1 MHQQLLRT
9 VVVAVASSATTALLF
24 AACAVQSNQ
33 AAATAPPTASGAT
46 ASTASSAAASSPSA
60 RVVNASGSPS
70 PSSGAGGLQIASA
83 QAQPATAGAQNPA
96 VGVYQQNGGS
106 VVNIT
111 SLAVITGVG
120 GQQLQPQTQPQGIGS
135 GFFIDSDGRIVTNN
149 HVVQDAE
156 QLAVTLQDK
165 TTVTADLLGRDPDN
179 DLAVLKVDP
188 NATDSD
194 GRSIGDRI
202 KPTIL
207 GDSDQVTIGE
217 TAIAI
222 GSPLGLQ
229 QTVTE
234 GIVSARRNPGE
245 ESPVPGNQ
253 IELLGGA
260 IQTDAAINPGNSG
273 GPLFN
278 AAGQVIGVNSA
289 ILSQSGGNEGV
300 GFAIPINV
308 VKRVAPELIQTGH
321 YRHPQVGVSSIALA
335 DLSPQ
340 AKQRLGLAP
349 NQKGLL
355 VQQVTAGAQQAGI
368 QAGSRRVTVGNQTIL
383 TGGDIIVAVDS
394 QPVATGGDLRGWIE
408 NQRHPGDTVTI
419 TVLRDG
425 QRQDVQ
431 LTLSERPAQAQQP
444 SNPFGR

>member
-1 MHQQLLRT
+1 VRTFLRT
-9 VVVAVASSATTALLF
+9 VTVAVASSATTALLF
-24 AACAVQSNQ
+24 TACAVQSTQ
-33 AAATAPPTASGAT
+33 PQPQPQSTATDQPVTSPAAAAN
-46 ASTASSAAASSPSA
+46 SSPSA
-60 RVVNASGSPS
+60 RVVSAV
-70 PSSGAGGLQIASA
+70 ARAQSA
-83 QAQPATAGAQNPA
+83 QTQAAGAQNPA
-96 VGVYQQNGGS
+96 VSVYQQNGGS

-111 SLAVITGVG
+111 SLAVITNRL
-120 GQQLQPQTQPQGIGS
+120 GQSQGQQPQGIGS
-135 GFFIDSDGRIVTNN
+135 GFFLDVDGRIVTNN
-149 HVVQDAE
+149 HVVQDAD
-156 QLAVTLQDK
+156 QLSVTLQDK
-165 TTVTADLLGRDPDN
+165 TNIPAKLVGRDPDN
-179 DLAVLKVDP
+179 DLAVIQVDP

-194 GRSIGDRI
+194 GKSIRDRL
-202 KPTIL
+202 KPATL
-207 GDSDQVTIGE
+207 GDSDQVIIGE

-245 ESPVPGNQ
+245 ESQVRGNTLD
-253 IELLGGA
+253 LLGGA

-300 GFAIPINV
+300 GFSIPINV
-308 VKRVAPELIQTGH
+308 VKRVAPELIQNGS

-340 AKQRLGLAP
+340 VKQQLGIQP

-355 VQQVTAGAQQAGI
+355 VQQATAGAQQAGI
-368 QAGSRRVTVGNQTIL
+368 QAGTRRVNVGNETIL
-383 TGGDIIVAVDS
+383 AGGDIIVAIDG
-394 QPVATGGDLRGWIE
+394 QAVATGGDLRGYIE
-408 NQRHPGDTVTI
+408 NNKHPGDTVTV
-419 TVLRDG
+419 TVLRNG
-425 QRQDVQ
+425 QRQDFTVN
-431 LTLSERPAQAQQP
+431 LSERPQQAAATPQTP

>member
-1 MHQQLLRT
+1 
-9 VVVAVASSATTALLF
+9 VVSTGAS
-24 AACAVQSNQ
+24 
-33 AAATAPPTASGAT
+33 P
-46 ASTASSAAASSPSA
+46 SAAA
-60 RVVNASGSPS
+60 
-70 PSSGAGGLQIASA
+70 GGLTVVGAARA
-83 QAQPATAGAQNPA
+83 QDAQQPRTAPGAQNPA
-96 VGVYQQNGGS
+96 VSVYHQNGGS

-111 SLAVITGVG
+111 SLAVLTGFG
-120 GQQLQPQTQPQGIGS
+120 AQQQQTQPQGIGS
-135 GFFIDSDGRIVTNN
+135 GFFIDGEGRIVTNN
-149 HVVQDAE
+149 HVVQDAD

-165 TTVTADLLGRDPDN
+165 TTVRADLLGRDPDN
-179 DLAVLKVDP
+179 DLAVIKVDP

-194 GRSIGDRI
+194 GRAIGDRI
-202 KPTIL
+202 KAVSL

-217 TAIAI
+217 TAVAI

-245 ESPVPGNQ
+245 ESPVPGDQLN
-253 IELLGGA
+253 LLGGA

-278 AAGQVIGVNSA
+278 SAGQVVGVNSA

-308 VKRVAPELIQTGH
+308 VKRVVPELIQTGK
-321 YRHPQVGVSSIALA
+321 YRHPQVGVTSIALA

-340 AKQRLGLAP
+340 AKQQLGISP
-349 NQKGLL
+349 SQKGLL

-368 QAGSRRVTVGNQTIL
+368 QAGNRRVQLGNDVIL
-383 TGGDIIVAVDS
+383 TGGDIIVAIDG
-394 QPVATGGDLRGWIE
+394 QPVATGGDLRGYIE
-408 NQRHPGDTVTI
+408 NTKHPGDTATL
-419 TVLRDG
+419 TVLRSG

-431 LTLSERPAQAQQP
+431 VTLSERPPQQARP
-444 SNPFGR
+444 GNPFGR

>member
-1 MHQQLLRT
+1 MQR
-9 VVVAVASSATTALLF
+9 A
-24 AACAVQSNQ
+24 
-33 AAATAPPTASGAT
+33 
-46 ASTASSAAASSPSA
+46 
-60 RVVNASGSPS
+60 
-70 PSSGAGGLQIASA
+70 
-83 QAQPATAGAQNPA
+83 
-96 VGVYQQNGGS
+96 
-106 VVNIT
+106 
-111 SLAVITGVG
+111 
-120 GQQLQPQTQPQGIGS
+120 LQP
-135 GFFIDSDGRIVTNN
+135 
-149 HVVQDAE
+149 
-156 QLAVTLQDK
+156 
-165 TTVTADLLGRDPDN
+165 
-179 DLAVLKVDP
+179 
-188 NATDSD
+188 
-194 GRSIGDRI
+194 
-202 KPTIL
+202 
-207 GDSDQVTIGE
+207 GE

-394 QPVATGGDLRGWIE
+394 QAVATGGDLRGWIE

>member
-1 MHQQLLRT
+1 M
-9 VVVAVASSATTALLF
+9 ASSATTALLF
-24 AACAVQSNQ
+24 AACAVQSNNNQ
-33 AAATAPPTASGAT
+33 AAATARP
-46 ASTASSAAASSPSA
+46 TASSAAASSPSA
-60 RVVNASGSPS
+60 RVVNASAAPPATG
-70 PSSGAGGLQIASA
+70 GGGLQIASA
-83 QAQPATAGAQNPA
+83 QAQPAAAGAQNPA

-111 SLAVITGVG
+111 SLAVVTGFG
-120 GQQLQPQTQPQGIGS
+120 GQPLQPQTQPQGIGS
-135 GFFIDSDGRIVTNN
+135 GFFIDTDGRIVTNN
-149 HVVQDAE
+149 HVVQDAD

-165 TTVTADLLGRDPDN
+165 TTVAADLLGRDPDN

-202 KPTIL
+202 KPITM
-207 GDSDQVTIGE
+207 GDSEQVIIGE

-245 ESPVPGNQ
+245 ESAVPGNQ
-253 IELLGGA
+253 IDLLGGA

-340 AKQRLGLAP
+340 VKQQLGLAP

-355 VQQVTAGAQQAGI
+355 VQQVTAGAQEAGI
-368 QAGSRRVTVGNQTIL
+368 RPGSRRVTVGNQTIL
-383 TGGDIIVAVDS
+383 TGGDLIVAVDGQS
-394 QPVATGGDLRGWIE
+394 VATGGDLRGWIE
-408 NQRHPGDTVTI
+408 NQRHPGDAVTI
-419 TVLRDG
+419 SVLRDG

-431 LTLSERPAQAQQP
+431 VTLSERPPQAQQP
-444 SNPFGR
+444 NNPFGR